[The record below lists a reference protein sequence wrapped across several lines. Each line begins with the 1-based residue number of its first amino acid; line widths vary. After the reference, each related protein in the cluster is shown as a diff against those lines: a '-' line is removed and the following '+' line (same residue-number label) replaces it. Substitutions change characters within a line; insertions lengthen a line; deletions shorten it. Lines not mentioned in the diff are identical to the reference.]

1 MSMGSAQQM
10 SRLQGKK
17 AIRSFARKLAEPET
31 IRDLNITPMMDMMT
45 IILVFLL
52 KNFSGSTQMITL
64 DQNLQVPPSQT
75 QLLAK
80 EAVPVTITKRV
91 IIIEG
96 EPVAPITNG
105 KVDPSLKPDGE
116 NGYKIEPIVTWLTKI
131 SNRERRVA
139 ELSGGKFESEL
150 MIVADQTTPYR
161 LLTEV
166 LYSCGQAGYSNYR
179 LVVLKTRED

>member
-1 MSMGSAQQM
+1 MSTGSAQQM

-64 DQNLQVPPSQT
+64 DQNLQVPGSMT
-75 QLLAK
+75 QLRAK
-80 EAVPVTITKRV
+80 EAVPVLITKRV
-91 IIIEG
+91 ILIEG
-96 EPVAPITNG
+96 QPVAPITNG
-105 KVDPSLKPDGE
+105 KVDASLKPEGE
-116 NGYKIEPIVTWLTKI
+116 NGYKIQPIVDILTLI

-139 ELSGGKFESEL
+139 ELSQGTFEREL
-150 MIVADQTTPYR
+150 MVVADREIPYR
-161 LLTEV
+161 LLMEV

-179 LVVLKTRED
+179 LVVLKTRE

>member
-1 MSMGSAQQM
+1 MSAGSAQQM

-31 IRDLNITPMMDMMT
+31 IRELNITPMMDMMT

-52 KNFSGSTQMITL
+52 KSFSGSTQMITL
-64 DQNLQVPPSQT
+64 DENLQVPRSMT
-75 QLLAK
+75 VLRAK

-105 KVDPSLKPDGE
+105 KVDASLKPDGE
-116 NGYKIEPIVTWLTKI
+116 NGYKIEPIVTWLNKI

-139 ELSGGKFESEL
+139 ELSGEKFASEL
-150 MIVADQTTPYR
+150 MIVADQSIPYR
-161 LLTEV
+161 LLMEV

-179 LVVLKTRED
+179 LVVLKNADE

>member
-1 MSMGSAQQM
+1 MSGGSPQQV

-17 AIRSFARKLAEPET
+17 AIRSFARKLGDPET
-31 IRDLNITPMMDMMT
+31 IRELNITPMMDLMT
-45 IILVFLL
+45 ILLVFLL
-52 KNFSGSTQMITL
+52 KSFSGSTQLITL
-64 DQNLQVPPSQT
+64 DDNLRVPPSMT
-75 QLLAK
+75 QLHAK

-91 IIIEG
+91 IIVEG

-116 NGYKIEPIVTWLTKI
+116 NGYKIQPIVDVLTKI

-139 ELSGGKFESEL
+139 ELTRDTFASEL
-150 MIVADQTTPYR
+150 MIIADVSTPYR

-179 LVVLKTRED
+179 LVVLQARE

>member
-1 MSMGSAQQM
+1 MNAGQM

-31 IRDLNITPMMDMMT
+31 IRELNITPMMDMMT

-52 KNFSGSTQMITL
+52 KSFSGSTQLITL
-64 DQNLQVPPSQT
+64 DQNLQVPPSRT
-75 QLLAK
+75 QLHPK

-91 IIIEG
+91 IIVEG
-96 EPVAPITNG
+96 EPVAPVSNG
-105 KVDPSLKPDGE
+105 KVDPSLKPEGE
-116 NGYKIEPIVTWLTKI
+116 NGYRIEPIVAQLTKI

-139 ELSGGKFESEL
+139 ELTKDTFASEL
-150 MIVADQTTPYR
+150 MIVADRSTPYR

-179 LVVLKTRED
+179 LVVLSNRE